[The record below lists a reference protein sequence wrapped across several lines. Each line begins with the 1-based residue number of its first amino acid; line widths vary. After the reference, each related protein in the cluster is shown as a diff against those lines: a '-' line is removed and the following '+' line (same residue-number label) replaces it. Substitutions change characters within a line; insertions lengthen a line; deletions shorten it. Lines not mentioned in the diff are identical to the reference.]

1 MFVNTCPYKLQYV
14 LCSHYLPIFATF
26 NQDNYLNPLKQL
38 AGQTA
43 IYGLSSIVA
52 RIINFFFVPLY
63 TRMLTTGNYGLASE
77 LLAYIALLQVVL
89 TFGMET
95 GFFRFAS
102 KDKSRSE
109 IIFSTALISLGATS
123 LSFLLLIVVFSNQLS
138 VFAEHP
144 SIYLIYAALILAI
157 DCFTAILFAEL
168 RFKNKAFK
176 FALFRSLKILS
187 EVGFNLVLFLL
198 LPSYFITHPDS
209 FMLRF
214 IPATPD
220 YGYILLAILLSCIVS
235 LLLFMPRLLK
245 LHFVFSKK
253 QFSELL
259 MYSLPLMIAGLPGV
273 ANDFISRIFFRF
285 FAPATSPWQDQ
296 LGIFNAN
303 VKLAVFMVLF
313 VQMFRYAAEPFFFS
327 SSLRED
333 MKKIYADVMKYFV
346 AFCVLIFLGI
356 AMYPEIF
363 ALLLGKNFRSGIAIL
378 PIMLVAN
385 ILLGVVFNLSMW
397 YKLSGKT
404 HFALTIT
411 LLGLGINLLINIFFM
426 PLYGF
431 MAAAWGYLFSYLA
444 MVIFSYYLS
453 RKYYPI
459 PYDWKTIIMYFLS
472 GIALYL
478 VSIYIAPK
486 ALSARIVL
494 NTFYI
499 LGFITFVLKREKID
513 MRRLKSVLKH
523 SN

>member
-1 MFVNTCPYKLQYV
+1 M
-14 LCSHYLPIFATF
+14 
-26 NQDNYLNPLKQL
+26 NPLKQL

-89 TFGMET
+89 TFGLET

-102 KDKSRSE
+102 KDKTRAE
-109 IIFSTALISLGATS
+109 VIFSTALLSLGATS
-123 LSFLLLIVVFSNQLS
+123 LSFLFLIVIFSGQLS

-144 SIYLIYAALILAI
+144 VNYIIYAALILAI

-176 FALFRSLKILS
+176 FAIFRSIKILS
-187 EVGFNLVLFLL
+187 EVGFNIFLFLM
-198 LPSYFITHPDS
+198 LPKYFVSHPDS
-209 FMLRF
+209 ILLKF
-214 IPATPD
+214 IPAKPD
-220 YGYILLAILLSCIVS
+220 YGYILMAILLSCVVS
-235 LLLFMPRLLK
+235 LVLFVPRLLK
-245 LHFVFSKK
+245 INFVFSKR
-253 QFSELL
+253 QFHEL
-259 MYSLPLMIAGLPGV
+259 MIYSLPLMIAGLPGV

-327 SSLRED
+327 SSLRDD
-333 MKKIYADVMKYFV
+333 MKKVYADVMKYFV

-356 AMYPEIF
+356 AMYPELF
-363 ALLLGKNFRSGIAIL
+363 ALLLGKDFRIGIGIL
-378 PIMLVAN
+378 PIMLIAN
-385 ILLGVVFNLSMW
+385 ILLGIVFNLSMW

-404 HFALTIT
+404 QYALTIT
-411 LLGLGINLLINIFFM
+411 LLGLGINLVINIVFM
-426 PLYGF
+426 PVYGY
-431 MAAAWGYLFSYLA
+431 MAAAWGYLFSYLS
-444 MVIFSYYLS
+444 MVVFSYYLS

-459 PYDWKTIIMYFLS
+459 PYEWKTIILYFTTGIVLFLLS
-472 GIALYL
+472 VYLAPPALG
-478 VSIYIAPK
+478 
-486 ALSARIVL
+486 ARIAL

-499 LGFITFVLKREKID
+499 FAFIAFVMKRENID
-513 MRRLKSVLKH
+513 IKKLKSLMKRT
-523 SN
+523 

>member
-1 MFVNTCPYKLQYV
+1 M
-14 LCSHYLPIFATF
+14 
-26 NQDNYLNPLKQL
+26 NPLKQL

-102 KDKSRSE
+102 KDKSRAE
-109 IIFSTALISLGATS
+109 VIFSTALISLGATS
-123 LSFLLLIVVFSNQLS
+123 VSFLLLITLFAGPISL
-138 VFAEHP
+138 FAEHP
-144 SIYLIYAALILAI
+144 ANYIIYSALILAI

-176 FALFRSLKILS
+176 FALFRTIKILS
-187 EVGFNLVLFLL
+187 EVSFNLILFLY
-198 LPSYFITHPDS
+198 LPKYFITHPDS
-209 FMLRF
+209 VLLNF

-220 YGYILLAILLSCIVS
+220 YGYILMAILLSCMVS
-235 LLLFMPRLLK
+235 LVLFVPRLLN
-245 LHFVFSKK
+245 LHFVFSKQ
-253 QFSELL
+253 QFHELII
-259 MYSLPLMIAGLPGV
+259 YSLPLMIAGLPGV

-285 FAPATSPWQDQ
+285 FAPTTSPWQDQ

-327 SSLRED
+327 SSARDD

-346 AFCVLIFLGI
+346 AFCVLIFLCI
-356 AMYPEIF
+356 AMYPELF
-363 ALLLGKNFRSGIAIL
+363 ALLLGKEFRIGIGVL
-378 PIMLVAN
+378 PIMLIAN
-385 ILLGVVFNLSMW
+385 ILLGIVFNLSMW

-404 HFALTIT
+404 RYALTIT
-411 LLGLGINLLINIFFM
+411 MLGLGINLLINIVFM
-426 PLYGF
+426 PVYGYL
-431 MAAAWGYLFSYLA
+431 AAAWGYLFSYLA

-459 PYDWKTIIMYFLS
+459 PYEWKSIL
-472 GIALYL
+472 LYL
-478 VSIYIAPK
+478 LTGVAIYLISVFIAPSS
-486 ALSARIVL
+486 LGIRILL
-494 NTFYI
+494 NTLYI
-499 LGFITFVLKREKID
+499 IIFVGFVLKREKID
-513 MRRLKSVLKH
+513 LRKITAQLKRI
-523 SN
+523 

>member
-1 MFVNTCPYKLQYV
+1 MN
-14 LCSHYLPIFATF
+14 PI
-26 NQDNYLNPLKQL
+26 KQL

-63 TRMLTTGNYGLASE
+63 TRMLSTGNYGLASE

-102 KDKSRSE
+102 KDKSRAE
-109 IIFSTALISLGATS
+109 VIFSTALISLGSTS
-123 LSFLLLIVVFSNQLS
+123 ISFLLLITLFAGPISL
-138 VFAEHP
+138 FAEHP
-144 SIYLIYAALILAI
+144 ANYIIYSALILAI

-176 FALFRSLKILS
+176 FALFRTIKILS
-187 EVGFNLVLFLL
+187 EVSFNLILFLY
-198 LPSYFITHPDS
+198 LPKYFIMHPDS
-209 FMLRF
+209 VLLKF

-220 YGYILLAILLSCIVS
+220 YGYILMAILLSCMVS
-235 LLLFMPRLLK
+235 LVLFVPRLLN
-245 LHFVFSKK
+245 LHFIFSKQ
-253 QFSELL
+253 QFRELII
-259 MYSLPLMIAGLPGV
+259 YSLPLMIAGLPGV

-327 SSLRED
+327 SSARDD

-346 AFCVLIFLGI
+346 AFCVLIFLCI
-356 AMYPEIF
+356 AMYPELF
-363 ALLLGKNFRSGIAIL
+363 ALLLGKEFRIGIGVL
-378 PIMLVAN
+378 PIMLIAN
-385 ILLGVVFNLSMW
+385 ILLGIVFNLSMW

-404 HFALTIT
+404 RYALTIT
-411 LLGLGINLLINIFFM
+411 MLGLGINLLINIVFM
-426 PLYGF
+426 PVYGYL
-431 MAAAWGYLFSYLA
+431 AAAWGYLFSYLA

-459 PYDWKTIIMYFLS
+459 PYEWKTILLYLLTGVAI
-472 GIALYL
+472 YL
-478 VSIYIAPK
+478 VSVFIAPSS
-486 ALSARIVL
+486 LWIRILL
-494 NTFYI
+494 NTLYI
-499 LGFITFVLKREKID
+499 IIFVGFVLKREKID
-513 MRRLKSVLKH
+513 LRKITVQLKRI
-523 SN
+523 

>member
-1 MFVNTCPYKLQYV
+1 M
-14 LCSHYLPIFATF
+14 
-26 NQDNYLNPLKQL
+26 NPLKQL

-77 LLAYIALLQVVL
+77 LLAYIAILQVIL

-109 IIFSTALISLGATS
+109 VIFSTALMSLGTTS
-123 LSFLLLIVVFSNQLS
+123 LAFLLLIIVFSSQIS
-138 VFAEHP
+138 AFAQHP
-144 SIYLIYAALILAI
+144 VNYIIYAALILAI

-168 RFKNKAFK
+168 RLKNKAFK
-176 FALFRSLKILS
+176 FAAFRSIKILS
-187 EVGFNLVLFLL
+187 EVGFNVYLFFVL
-198 LPSYFITHPDS
+198 PKYFISHPDS
-209 FMLRF
+209 FLLKF
-214 IPATPD
+214 LPATPD
-220 YGYILLAILLSCIVS
+220 YGYILMAILLSCIVS
-235 LLLFMPRLLK
+235 LILFIPRLLN

-253 QFSELL
+253 QLHELVI
-259 MYSLPLMIAGLPGV
+259 YSMPLMIAGLPGV

-285 FAPATSPWQDQ
+285 FAPATSPWQNQ

-327 SSLRED
+327 SAARED

-356 AMYPEIF
+356 AMYPELF
-363 ALLLGKNFRSGIAIL
+363 ALLLGKEFRSGIAIL
-378 PIMLVAN
+378 PIMLIAN
-385 ILLGVVFNLSMW
+385 ILLGIVFNLSMW

-411 LLGLGINLLINIFFM
+411 ILGLVINLVINIIFM
-426 PLYGF
+426 PVYGF
-431 MAAAWGYLFSYLA
+431 MAAAWGYLFSYLS

-453 RKYYPI
+453 RKYYAI
-459 PYDWKTIIMYFLS
+459 PYEWKTILLYFFT
-472 GIALYL
+472 GIALYFL
-478 VSIYIAPK
+478 SIYIAPP
-486 ALSARIVL
+486 ALSARIAL
-494 NTFYI
+494 NTLYI
-499 LGFITFVLKREKID
+499 IGFVIFVLKMEKID
-513 MRRLKSVLKH
+513 IRRLKSLLKRT
-523 SN
+523 

>member
-1 MFVNTCPYKLQYV
+1 M
-14 LCSHYLPIFATF
+14 
-26 NQDNYLNPLKQL
+26 NPLKQL

-52 RIINFFFVPLY
+52 RVINFFFVPLY

-109 IIFSTALISLGATS
+109 IIFSTALISLGLSA
-123 LSFLLLIVVFSNQLS
+123 LSFLFLIVVFAGQLS
-138 VFAEHP
+138 TFTGHP
-144 SIYLIYAALILAI
+144 QNYLIYCALILAI

-168 RFKNKAFK
+168 RFRNKAMN
-176 FALFRSLKILS
+176 FAVFRSIKILS
-187 EVGFNLVLFLL
+187 EVGFNVLLFFFL
-198 LPSYFITHPDS
+198 PAYFITHPDS
-209 FMLRF
+209 FLLHF
-214 IPATPD
+214 LPAKPD

-235 LLLFMPRLLK
+235 ILLFLPRLLK
-245 LHFVFSKK
+245 LNFAFSK
-253 QFSELL
+253 QQLNELL
-259 MYSLPLMIAGLPGV
+259 IYSLPLMVAGLPGV

-285 FAPATSPWQDQ
+285 FAPSSSPWQDQ

-333 MKKIYADVMKYFV
+333 MKKVYADVMKYFV

-356 AMYPEIF
+356 AMYPELF
-363 ALLLGKNFRSGIAIL
+363 ALLLGPSFRSGIAVL
-378 PIMLVAN
+378 PVMLIAN

-404 HFALTIT
+404 QYALTIT
-411 LLGLGINLLINIFFM
+411 LLGLGINVLINIFFM

-459 PYDWKTIIMYFLS
+459 PYDWKTIILYFIT

-478 VSIYIAPK
+478 VSVFLAP
-486 ALSARIVL
+486 ATLWIRIVL
-494 NTFYI
+494 NTLYI
-499 LGFITFVLKREKID
+499 AGFVAFVLKNEKID
-513 MRRLKSVLKH
+513 SKRLRSLLTKA
-523 SN
+523 

>member
-1 MFVNTCPYKLQYV
+1 
-14 LCSHYLPIFATF
+14 
-26 NQDNYLNPLKQL
+26 LNPLKQL

-77 LLAYIALLQVVL
+77 LLAYIALFQVVL
-89 TFGMET
+89 TFGLET

-102 KDKSRSE
+102 KDKSKAGV
-109 IIFSTALISLGATS
+109 IFSTAVVSLGTS
-123 LSFLLLIVVFSNQLS
+123 SVSFFLLVLLFSNQLS
-138 VFAEHP
+138 HFAGHP
-144 SIYLIYAALILAI
+144 VLYIIYSALILVI

-168 RFKNKAFK
+168 RFQNKAWQ
-176 FALFRSLKILS
+176 FALFRSIKILS
-187 EVGFNLVLFLL
+187 EVTFNIILFLF
-198 LPSYFITHPDS
+198 LPKYLISHPGS
-209 FMLRF
+209 FVLEL

-235 LLLFMPRLLK
+235 LLLFIPRLFRFHL
-245 LHFVFSKK
+245 VFSSK
-253 QFSELL
+253 QFKELL
-259 MYSLPLMIAGLPGV
+259 LYSLPLMIAGLPGV

-285 FAPATSPWQDQ
+285 FAPDTMPWQDQ

-327 SSLRED
+327 SAMRDD
-333 MKKIYADVMKYFV
+333 MKKVYADVMKYFV

-356 AMYPEIF
+356 AMYPELF
-363 ALLLGKNFRSGIAIL
+363 ALLLGKEFRSGISVL
-378 PIMLVAN
+378 PIMLIAN

-404 HFALTIT
+404 QYALTIT
-411 LLGLGINLLINIFFM
+411 LLGLGINLVVNVIFM
-426 PLYGF
+426 PVYGY

-459 PYDWKTIIMYFLS
+459 PYEWKTIILYFVT

-478 VSIYIAPK
+478 LSVIVAPA
-486 ALSARIVL
+486 ALGARIVL
-494 NTFYI
+494 NTLYI
-499 LGFITFVLKREKID
+499 IAFVFFVMKREKID
-513 MRRLKSVLKH
+513 FNRFKSVLKRT
-523 SN
+523 

>member
-1 MFVNTCPYKLQYV
+1 
-14 LCSHYLPIFATF
+14 
-26 NQDNYLNPLKQL
+26 LNPLKQL

-77 LLAYIALLQVVL
+77 LLAYIAILQVIL

-109 IIFSTALISLGATS
+109 VIFSTALMSLGTTS
-123 LSFLLLIVVFSNQLS
+123 LAFLLLIIVFSSQIS
-138 VFAEHP
+138 AFAQHP
-144 SIYLIYAALILAI
+144 VNYIIYAALILAI

-168 RFKNKAFK
+168 RLKNKAFK
-176 FALFRSLKILS
+176 FAAFRSIKILS
-187 EVGFNLVLFLL
+187 EVGFNVYLFFVL
-198 LPSYFITHPDS
+198 PKYFISHPDS
-209 FMLRF
+209 FLLKF
-214 IPATPD
+214 LPATPD
-220 YGYILLAILLSCIVS
+220 YGYILMAILLSCIVS
-235 LLLFMPRLLK
+235 LILFIPRLLN

-253 QFSELL
+253 QLHELVI
-259 MYSLPLMIAGLPGV
+259 YSMPLMIAGLPGV

-285 FAPATSPWQDQ
+285 FAPATSPWQNQ

-327 SSLRED
+327 SAARED

-356 AMYPEIF
+356 AMYPELF
-363 ALLLGKNFRSGIAIL
+363 ALLLGKEFRSGIAIL
-378 PIMLVAN
+378 PIMLIAN
-385 ILLGVVFNLSMW
+385 ILLGIVFNLSMW

-411 LLGLGINLLINIFFM
+411 ILGLVINLVINIIFM
-426 PLYGF
+426 PVYGF
-431 MAAAWGYLFSYLA
+431 MAAAWGYLFSYLS

-453 RKYYPI
+453 RKYYAI
-459 PYDWKTIIMYFLS
+459 PYEWKTILLYFFT
-472 GIALYL
+472 GIALYFL
-478 VSIYIAPK
+478 SIYIAPP
-486 ALSARIVL
+486 ALSARIAL
-494 NTFYI
+494 NTLYI
-499 LGFITFVLKREKID
+499 IGFVIFVLKMEKID
-513 MRRLKSVLKH
+513 IRRLKSLLKRT
-523 SN
+523 

>member
-1 MFVNTCPYKLQYV
+1 
-14 LCSHYLPIFATF
+14 
-26 NQDNYLNPLKQL
+26 LNPLKQL

-102 KDKSRSE
+102 KDKSKAG
-109 IIFSTALISLGATS
+109 IIFSTAVISLATTS
-123 LSFLLLIVVFSNQLS
+123 VSFLIVILLFSKQLS
-138 VFAEHP
+138 TFAGHP
-144 SIYLIYAALILAI
+144 VSYIIYAALILVI

-168 RFKNKAFK
+168 RFQNKAWK
-176 FALFRSLKILS
+176 FALFRSIKILS
-187 EVGFNLVLFLL
+187 EVSFNLVLFLVIPKYL
-198 LPSYFITHPDS
+198 MAHPDS
-209 FMLRF
+209 FLLIF

-235 LLLFMPRLLK
+235 LILFIPRLFK
-245 LHFVFSKK
+245 LHIVFSRT
-253 QFSELL
+253 QFRELIL
-259 MYSLPLMIAGLPGV
+259 YSLPLMVAGLPGV

-285 FAPATSPWQDQ
+285 FAPDTLPWQDQ

-327 SSLRED
+327 SALRDD
-333 MKKIYADVMKYFV
+333 MKKVYADVMKYFV

-356 AMYPEIF
+356 AMYPELF
-363 ALLLGKNFRSGIAIL
+363 ALLLGKEFRSGIGVL
-378 PIMLVAN
+378 PIMLIAN
-385 ILLGVVFNLSMW
+385 ILLGIVFNLSMW

-404 HFALTIT
+404 QYALTIT
-411 LLGLGINLLINIFFM
+411 LIGLGINLVINIIFM
-426 PLYGF
+426 PVYGY

-459 PYDWKTIIMYFLS
+459 PYDWKTIILYFVT

-478 VSIYIAPK
+478 FSVIAAPPS
-486 ALSARIVL
+486 LIARIAV
-494 NTFYI
+494 NTLYI
-499 LGFITFVLKREKID
+499 IAFVIFVLKREKID
-513 MRRLKSVLKH
+513 LKRLGSLIKRT
-523 SN
+523 

>member
-1 MFVNTCPYKLQYV
+1 
-14 LCSHYLPIFATF
+14 
-26 NQDNYLNPLKQL
+26 LNPIKQL

-63 TRMLTTGNYGLASE
+63 TRMLSTGNYGLASE

-102 KDKSRSE
+102 RDKDKAGL
-109 IIFSTALISLGATS
+109 IFSTAVISLGTSS
-123 LSFLLLIVVFSNQLS
+123 LSFLFLVILFAGQISNFAGHPPVYILFS
-138 VFAEHP
+138 
-144 SIYLIYAALILAI
+144 ALILVI

-168 RFKNKAFK
+168 RLQNKAWK
-176 FALFRSLKILS
+176 FALFRSIKILS
-187 EVGFNLVLFLL
+187 EVSFNLILFLI
-198 LPSYFITHPDS
+198 LPGYFLSHPDS
-209 FMLRF
+209 LLLRF

-220 YGYILLAILLSCIVS
+220 YGYILLAILLSCFVS
-235 LLLFMPRLLK
+235 LILFIPRLLN
-245 LHFVFSKK
+245 LHVIFSKV
-253 QFSELL
+253 QLRELL
-259 MYSLPLMIAGLPGV
+259 MYSLPLMVAGLPGV

-285 FAPATSPWQDQ
+285 FAPDTSPWQDQ

-327 SSLRED
+327 SSARED
-333 MKKIYADVMKYFV
+333 MKKVYADVMKYFV

-356 AMYPEIF
+356 ALSPDLF
-363 ALLLGKNFRSGIAIL
+363 SLLLGKEFRSGIGVL

-385 ILLGVVFNLSMW
+385 ILLGMVFNLSMW

-404 HFALTIT
+404 HYALTIT
-411 LLGLGINLLINIFFM
+411 LLGLILNLIVNILFM
-426 PLYGF
+426 PVYGF
-431 MAAAWGYLFSYLA
+431 MAAAWGYLISYLA

-459 PYDWKTIIMYFLS
+459 PYEWKTILLYFFT
-472 GIALYL
+472 GTGLYL
-478 VSIYIAPK
+478 LSRYLSPGVLWGKLLMNLGIILAYIA
-486 ALSARIVL
+486 
-494 NTFYI
+494 
-499 LGFITFVLKREKID
+499 FVFKNEGIHPRRLLRLLKRG
-513 MRRLKSVLKH
+513 
-523 SN
+523 

>member
-1 MFVNTCPYKLQYV
+1 M
-14 LCSHYLPIFATF
+14 
-26 NQDNYLNPLKQL
+26 NPLKQL

-102 KDKSRSE
+102 KDKDRSE
-109 IIFSTALISLGATS
+109 IIFSTALMSLGATS
-123 LSFLLLIVVFSNQLS
+123 ISFLLLIILFSGQLS
-138 VFAEHP
+138 VFAAHP
-144 SIYLIYAALILAI
+144 VNYIIYAALILAI

-176 FALFRSLKILS
+176 FALFRSIKILS
-187 EVGFNLVLFLL
+187 EVGFNVILFFVL
-198 LPSYFITHPDS
+198 PNYFITHPDS
-209 FMLRF
+209 FLLKF

-220 YGYILLAILLSCIVS
+220 YGYILMAILLSCIVS
-235 LLLFMPRLLK
+235 LVLFLPRLLK
-245 LHFVFSKK
+245 VHFVFSKQ
-253 QFSELL
+253 QFHLL
-259 MYSLPLMIAGLPGV
+259 MLYSLPLMIAGLPGV

-285 FAPATSPWQDQ
+285 FAPPTSPWQDQ

-327 SSLRED
+327 SSMRED
-333 MKKIYADVMKYFV
+333 MKKVYADVMKYFV
-346 AFCVLIFLGI
+346 AFCVLIFLAI
-356 AMYPEIF
+356 AMYPELF
-363 ALLLGKNFRSGIAIL
+363 ALLLGKEFRSGISIL
-378 PIMLVAN
+378 PIMLIAN
-385 ILLGVVFNLSMW
+385 ILLGIVFNLSMW

-404 HFALTIT
+404 QYALTIT
-411 LLGLGINLLINIFFM
+411 LLGLGINLAINILFM
-426 PLYGF
+426 PVYGF
-431 MAAAWGYLFSYLA
+431 MAAAWGYLLSYLA

-459 PYDWKTIIMYFLS
+459 PYEWKTIILYF
-472 GIALYL
+472 GIGIGIYL
-478 VSIYIAPK
+478 VSIVAAPS
-486 ALSARIVL
+486 ALAARIAL
-494 NTFYI
+494 NTLYI
-499 LGFITFVLKREKID
+499 LGFVVFVLKREHID
-513 MRRLKSVLKH
+513 LQRIKSLFKR
-523 SN
+523 S

>member
-1 MFVNTCPYKLQYV
+1 M
-14 LCSHYLPIFATF
+14 
-26 NQDNYLNPLKQL
+26 NPLKQL

-77 LLAYIALLQVVL
+77 LLAYIAILQVIL

-109 IIFSTALISLGATS
+109 VIFSTALMSLGTTS
-123 LSFLLLIVVFSNQLS
+123 LAFLLLIIVFSSQIS
-138 VFAEHP
+138 AFAQHP
-144 SIYLIYAALILAI
+144 VNYIIYAALILAI

-168 RFKNKAFK
+168 RLKNKAFK
-176 FALFRSLKILS
+176 FAAFRSIKILS
-187 EVGFNLVLFLL
+187 EVGFNVYLFFVL
-198 LPSYFITHPDS
+198 PKYFISHPDS
-209 FMLRF
+209 FLLKF
-214 IPATPD
+214 LPATPD
-220 YGYILLAILLSCIVS
+220 YGYILMAILLSCIVS
-235 LLLFMPRLLK
+235 LILFIPRLLN

-253 QFSELL
+253 QLHELVI
-259 MYSLPLMIAGLPGV
+259 YSMPLMIAGLPGV

-285 FAPATSPWQDQ
+285 FAPATSPWQNQ

-327 SSLRED
+327 SAARED

-356 AMYPEIF
+356 AMYPELF
-363 ALLLGKNFRSGIAIL
+363 ALLLGKEFRSGIAVL
-378 PIMLVAN
+378 PIMLIAN
-385 ILLGVVFNLSMW
+385 ILLGIVFNLSMW

-411 LLGLGINLLINIFFM
+411 ILGLVINLVINIIFM
-426 PLYGF
+426 PVYGF
-431 MAAAWGYLFSYLA
+431 MAAAWGYLFSYLS

-453 RKYYPI
+453 RKYYAI
-459 PYDWKTIIMYFLS
+459 PYEWKTILLYFFT
-472 GIALYL
+472 GIALYFL
-478 VSIYIAPK
+478 SIYIAPP
-486 ALSARIVL
+486 ALSARIAL
-494 NTFYI
+494 NTLYI
-499 LGFITFVLKREKID
+499 IGFVIFVLKMEKID
-513 MRRLKSVLKH
+513 IRRLKSLLKRT
-523 SN
+523 

>member
-1 MFVNTCPYKLQYV
+1 V
-14 LCSHYLPIFATF
+14 PINNETF
-26 NQDNYLNPLKQL
+26 LNPIKQL

-102 KDKSRSE
+102 KDKSRAE
-109 IIFSTALISLGATS
+109 VIFSTALLSLGASS
-123 LSFLLLIVVFSNQLS
+123 LSFLLLIILFSGQLS
-138 VFAEHP
+138 IFAEHP
-144 SIYLIYAALILAI
+144 ANYIIYSALILAI

-176 FALFRSLKILS
+176 FATFRSIKILS
-187 EVGFNLVLFLL
+187 EVGFNILLFFVL
-198 LPSYFITHPDS
+198 PKYFIAHPDS
-209 FMLRF
+209 FLLSF
-214 IPATPD
+214 LPATPD
-220 YGYILLAILLSCIVS
+220 YGYILMAILLSCIVS
-235 LLLFMPRLLK
+235 LVLFIPKLLN
-245 LHFVFSKK
+245 LHYVFSKK
-253 QFSELL
+253 QLQEL
-259 MYSLPLMIAGLPGV
+259 MIYSLPLMIAGLPGV

-313 VQMFRYAAEPFFFS
+313 VQMFRYAAEPFFFAS
-327 SSLRED
+327 SARED

-356 AMYPEIF
+356 AMYPELF
-363 ALLLGKNFRSGIAIL
+363 ALFLGKGFRSGISIL
-378 PIMLVAN
+378 PIMLIAN

-404 HFALTIT
+404 HYALTIT
-411 LLGLGINLLINIFFM
+411 SLGLGINLIINIIFM
-426 PLYGF
+426 PVYGF
-431 MAAAWGYLFSYLA
+431 MAAAWGYLFSYLS

-453 RKYYPI
+453 RKFYPI
-459 PYDWKTIIMYFLS
+459 PYEWKAIILYFLT
-472 GIALYL
+472 GIAIYL
-478 VSIYIAPK
+478 ISVFIAPSS
-486 ALSARIVL
+486 LGARILL
-494 NTFYI
+494 NTLYI
-499 LGFITFVLKREKID
+499 IGFVIFVLKREKID
-513 MRRLKSVLKH
+513 ITRLKSLLKRT
-523 SN
+523 

>member
-1 MFVNTCPYKLQYV
+1 M
-14 LCSHYLPIFATF
+14 
-26 NQDNYLNPLKQL
+26 NPLKQL

-52 RIINFFFVPLY
+52 RVINFFFVPLY

-109 IIFSTALISLGATS
+109 IIFSTALISLGSSS
-123 LSFLLLIVVFSNQLS
+123 LLFLILTTVFSGQLS
-138 VFAEHP
+138 SFTGHP
-144 SIYLIYAALILAI
+144 INYIIYSALILAI

-168 RFKNKAFK
+168 RFKNKAGR
-176 FALFRSLKILS
+176 FALFRSIKILS
-187 EVGFNLVLFLL
+187 EVGFNVLLFFFL
-198 LPSYFITHPDS
+198 PVYFVAHPDS
-209 FMLRF
+209 FLLHF
-214 IPATPD
+214 VPARPD
-220 YGYILLAILLSCIVS
+220 YGYILLAILLSCVVS
-235 LLLFMPRLLK
+235 IILFLPRLFRLN
-245 LHFVFSKK
+245 FVFSK
-253 QFSELL
+253 QQMNELL
-259 MYSLPLMIAGLPGV
+259 IYSLPLMVAGLPGV

-285 FAPATSPWQDQ
+285 FAPTTSPWQDQ

-327 SSLRED
+327 SALRDD
-333 MKKIYADVMKYFV
+333 MKKVYADVMKYFV

-356 AMYPEIF
+356 AMYPELF
-363 ALLLGKNFRSGIAIL
+363 ALLLGKSFRSGIAVL

-404 HFALTIT
+404 HYALTIT
-411 LLGLGINLLINIFFM
+411 VLGLGINIVINIFFM

-444 MVIFSYYLS
+444 MVVFSYYLS

-459 PYDWKTIIMYFLS
+459 PYDWKTIILYFLT
-472 GIALYL
+472 GIAIYL
-478 VSIYIAPK
+478 VSVFVAP
-486 ALSARIVL
+486 ASFGIRIVL
-494 NTFYI
+494 NTLYI
-499 LGFITFVLKREKID
+499 IGFVVFVLKREKID
-513 MRRLKSVLKH
+513 TRRFRSLFTKA
-523 SN
+523 

>member
-1 MFVNTCPYKLQYV
+1 
-14 LCSHYLPIFATF
+14 
-26 NQDNYLNPLKQL
+26 LNPLKQL

-102 KDKSRSE
+102 KDKNRAE
-109 IIFSTALISLGATS
+109 VIFSTALMSLGATS
-123 LSFLLLIVVFSNQLS
+123 ISFLLLIVLFSGKLS
-138 VFAEHP
+138 VFAGHP
-144 SIYLIYAALILAI
+144 VNYIIYAALILAI

-176 FALFRSLKILS
+176 FALFRSIKILS
-187 EVGFNLVLFLL
+187 EVGFNVILFFVL
-198 LPSYFITHPDS
+198 PKYFVSHPDS
-209 FMLRF
+209 FFLKF
-214 IPATPD
+214 VPANPD
-220 YGYILLAILLSCIVS
+220 YGYILMAILLSCIVS
-235 LLLFMPRLLK
+235 LVLFLPRLLK
-245 LHFVFSKK
+245 LQLIFSKK
-253 QFSELL
+253 QFHEL
-259 MYSLPLMIAGLPGV
+259 MIYSLPLMIAGLPGV

-285 FAPATSPWQDQ
+285 FAPDTSPWQDQ

-333 MKKIYADVMKYFV
+333 MKKVYADVMKYFV
-346 AFCVLIFLGI
+346 AFCVLIFLCI
-356 AMYPEIF
+356 AMYPELF
-363 ALLLGKNFRSGIAIL
+363 ALLLGKSFRSGIAVL
-378 PIMLVAN
+378 PIMLIAN
-385 ILLGVVFNLSMW
+385 ILLGIVFNLSMW

-404 HFALTIT
+404 QFALTIT
-411 LLGLGINLLINIFFM
+411 LLGLGINLVINIIFM
-426 PLYGF
+426 PVYGF
-431 MAAAWGYLFSYLA
+431 MAAAWGYLLSYLA

-459 PYDWKTIIMYFLS
+459 PYEWKAIILYFLTA
-472 GIALYL
+472 IALYL
-478 VSIYIAPK
+478 ISVTLAPSN
-486 ALSARIVL
+486 LSARIAL
-494 NTFYI
+494 NTVYI
-499 LGFITFVLKREKID
+499 IAFVIFVLKRENID
-513 MRRLKSVLKH
+513 LKRLKSLLKRT
-523 SN
+523 

>member
-1 MFVNTCPYKLQYV
+1 
-14 LCSHYLPIFATF
+14 
-26 NQDNYLNPLKQL
+26 LNPLKQL

-52 RIINFFFVPLY
+52 RVINFFFVPLY

-77 LLAYIALLQVVL
+77 ILAYIAIFQVFL

-102 KDKSRSE
+102 QERSRSE
-109 IIFSTALISLGATS
+109 VIFSTALISLGATS
-123 LSFLLLIVVFSNQLS
+123 LSFLLLIVVFSGQLS
-138 VFAEHP
+138 AFAGHP
-144 SIYLIYAALILAI
+144 VNYIIYAALILAI

-176 FALFRSLKILS
+176 FAAFRSIKIFS
-187 EVGFNLVLFLL
+187 EVGFNILLFFA
-198 LPSYFITHPDS
+198 LPKYFISHPDS
-209 FMLRF
+209 FLLRF
-214 IPATPD
+214 IPAAPD
-220 YGYILLAILLSCIVS
+220 YGYILMAILLSCIIS
-235 LLLFMPRLLK
+235 LLLFLPRLINLE
-245 LHFVFSKK
+245 FIFSKK
-253 QFSELL
+253 QLQEL
-259 MYSLPLMIAGLPGV
+259 MIYSLPLMVAGFPGV

-285 FAPATSPWQDQ
+285 FAPSNSPWQDQ

-327 SSLRED
+327 TSARED

-356 AMYPEIF
+356 ALYPELF
-363 ALLLGKNFRSGIAIL
+363 ALVLGKEFRSGITVL
-378 PIMLVAN
+378 PIMLIAN

-404 HFALTIT
+404 QYALTIT
-411 LLGLGINLLINIFFM
+411 LLGLGINLLINIIFM
-426 PLYGF
+426 PVYGF

-453 RKYYPI
+453 RKFYPI
-459 PYDWKTIIMYFLS
+459 PYEWKTIILYFS
-472 GIALYL
+472 MGIALYL
-478 VSIYIAPK
+478 VSIFMAPS
-486 ALSARIVL
+486 ALGARIAL
-494 NTFYI
+494 NTLYI
-499 LGFITFVLKREKID
+499 IGYIFFVLKREKID
-513 MRRLKSVLKH
+513 INRIKSLLKFT
-523 SN
+523 

>member
-1 MFVNTCPYKLQYV
+1 M
-14 LCSHYLPIFATF
+14 
-26 NQDNYLNPLKQL
+26 NPLKQL

-102 KDKSRSE
+102 KDKDRAG
-109 IIFSTALISLGATS
+109 IIFSTAVISLGTTS
-123 LSFLLLIVVFSNQLS
+123 LSFLAIVLLFSDQFSL
-138 VFAEHP
+138 FAGHP
-144 SIYLIYAALILAI
+144 VAYIIYTALILVI

-168 RFKNKAFK
+168 RFQNKAWK
-176 FALFRSLKILS
+176 FAMFRSIKILS
-187 EVGFNLVLFLL
+187 EVGFNLILFFA
-198 LPSYFITHPDS
+198 LPAYFITHPGS
-209 FMLRF
+209 WLLSF

-235 LLLFMPRLLK
+235 LVLFIPRLLN
-245 LHFVFSKK
+245 LHLVFSRK
-253 QFSELL
+253 QFQELL
-259 MYSLPLMIAGLPGV
+259 IYSLPLMIAGLPGV

-285 FAPATSPWQDQ
+285 FAPDTIPWQDQ

-327 SSLRED
+327 SAQRDD
-333 MKKIYADVMKYFV
+333 MKKVYADVMKYFV

-356 AMYPEIF
+356 AMYPEMF
-363 ALLLGKNFRSGIAIL
+363 ALFLGKEFRSGIEVL
-378 PIMLVAN
+378 PIMLIAN
-385 ILLGVVFNLSMW
+385 ILLGIVFNLSMW

-404 HFALTIT
+404 RFALTIT
-411 LLGLGINLLINIFFM
+411 LLGLGINLAINVIFM
-426 PLYGF
+426 PVYGY

-444 MVIFSYYLS
+444 MVVFSYYLS

-459 PYDWKTIIMYFLS
+459 PYEWKTIVLYFGT
-472 GIALYL
+472 GIAIYL
-478 VSIYIAPK
+478 FSVVTAPSSLVAK
-486 ALSARIVL
+486 MAL
-494 NTFYI
+494 NTLYI
-499 LGFITFVLKREKID
+499 IAFVIFVLKRERID
-513 MRRLKSVLKH
+513 IRRIKSLIKH
-523 SN
+523 T